1 MSRLAGSRKGQTSVE
16 MLFIVGIILAGV
28 VVIIPLYTQESGD
41 SVMLAAVRDAAAQA
55 AVYIETGVISDK
67 PEYEALNDIIKNY
80 TEYGSVGFRFAG
92 LGVTSESDEKVTIT
106 VKFTHD
112 LSSNS
117 SRDSKIAKGIGRFFR
132 EYLKDVRGFR
142 LDGGH
147 LYYAG
152 RLVEFN
158 VTVGETWEVVS

>member
-1 MSRLAGSRKGQTSVE
+1 MSRSARTRKGQTAVE

-55 AVYIETGVISDK
+55 AAYIETGVVSDK
-67 PEYEALNDIIKNY
+67 QEYGKLNEIIQDY

-106 VKFTHD
+106 VKFIHD
-112 LSSNS
+112 LSPNP
-117 SRDSKIAKGIGRFFR
+117 SRDSKIAKNVGEFFK

-142 LDGGH
+142 LENNH

-152 RLVEFN
+152 KLVEFN